1 MEEKKSVHTESVN
14 DYEIETFESFD
25 DMGLDENLLRGI
37 YAYGFEYPSNIQKKA
52 IKPVIDNNDI
62 VAQSQSGTGKTGTF
76 IISSLQKVDPEEKS
90 TQVLIL
96 SPTRELASQS
106 YEVAKKISS
115 YTKITISL
123 IVGGKSIG
131 NDFSKLDK
139 GSQIIIG
146 TPGRVFD
153 MLKRYVLRS
162 DKIKLLVIDEAD
174 EMLSSGFKE
183 QVYDILQYIPQTS
196 NIGLFSATISQDILD
211 ITSRIMKKP
220 LRILVKNDDLT
231 LEGIRQFYVFVNNEH
246 VKYEVL
252 KELYSSISISQTII
266 YCNSKRKATFLAEK
280 LSEEGFTISCIHS
293 DMVQNDRDKVVKSFR
308 NGSTRILIATDII
321 ARGIDVQ
328 QVSVVINYDIP
339 KYRETYIHRIGR
351 SGRYGKR
358 GCGINFVN
366 SDELTSM
373 REIEKFYNTQIVELP
388 ANFDELI

>member
-1 MEEKKSVHTESVN
+1 MEENNSVHKESVN
-14 DYEIETFESFD
+14 NYEIETFESFD

-211 ITSRIMKKP
+211 ITNRIMKNP
-220 LRILVKNDDLT
+220 LRILVKKDDLT
-231 LEGIRQFYVFVNNEH
+231 LEGIKQFYVYVNNEH

-266 YCNSKRKATFLAEK
+266 YCNSKRKATFLTEK

-373 REIEKFYNTQIVELP
+373 REIEKFYNTQIDELP
-388 ANFDELI
+388 ENFDELI

>member
-1 MEEKKSVHTESVN
+1 MEENSIQEQN
-14 DYEIETFESFD
+14 INNYEIQTFESFD
-25 DMGLDENLLRGI
+25 DMGLNEDILRGI
-37 YAYGFEYPSNIQKKA
+37 YAYGFEHPSNIQKKA
-52 IKPVIDNNDI
+52 IRPILDNHDI

-76 IISSLQKVDPEEKS
+76 IISSLQKVNISDKS

-106 YEVAKKISS
+106 YEVAKKISA
-115 YTKITISL
+115 YTKISISL

-131 NDFSKLDK
+131 TDFNKLDK
-139 GSQIIIG
+139 GSQVIIG
-146 TPGRVFD
+146 TPGRVYD

-162 DKIKLLVIDEAD
+162 DKISLLIIDEAD

-183 QVYDILQYIPQTS
+183 QIYDILQYIPQDS
-196 NIGLFSATISQDILD
+196 QIGLFSATISEEILE
-211 ITSRIMKKP
+211 ITNRIMKNP
-220 LRILVKNDDLT
+220 LRILVKKDDLT
-231 LEGIRQFYVFVNNEH
+231 LEGIKQFYVYVNNEH

-266 YCNSKRKATFLAEK
+266 YCNSKRKATFLTDK
-280 LSEEGFTISCIHS
+280 LTEEGFTISCLHS
-293 DMVQNDRDKVVKSFR
+293 DMTQTERDKVIRSFR

-366 SDELTSM
+366 NDELSSM
-373 REIEKFYNTQIVELP
+373 REIEKFYNTIIEELP
-388 ANFDELI
+388 ENFDELI

>member
-211 ITSRIMKKP
+211 ITNRIMKKP